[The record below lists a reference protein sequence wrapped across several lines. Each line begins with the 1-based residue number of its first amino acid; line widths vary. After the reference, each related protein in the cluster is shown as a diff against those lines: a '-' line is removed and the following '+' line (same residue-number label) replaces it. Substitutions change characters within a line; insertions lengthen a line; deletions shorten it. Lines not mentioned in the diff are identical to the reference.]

1 MRRLVVLG
9 LLVAT
14 AAFTSAYRPF
24 QDIQSVCPKCPEKG
38 DRVLLTDGRTVVC
51 DVIAKNQDGYILQR
65 FGELRFVQFQEISKV
80 MWASG
85 VEPKGLD
92 NFDQILVNNKEQTV
106 LHGTLI
112 EVEAGKPLSMRKV
125 QEAALKQNITTL
137 HNRVNELGTS
147 EPVIQQQGADRVVV
161 QLPGVQDTARAKDI
175 IGRTATLEVR
185 MVDDSPEAAAAAVGS
200 GPACTK

>member
-112 EVEAGKPLSMRKV
+112 EVEAGKPLSMRNPKGKV
-125 QEAALKQNITTL
+125 YQVMPPQVLVFYQRGVRKAAPKK
-137 HNRVNELGTS
+137 V
-147 EPVIQQQGADRVVV
+147 EPA
-161 QLPGVQDTARAKDI
+161 P
-175 IGRTATLEVR
+175 
-185 MVDDSPEAAAAAVGS
+185 
-200 GPACTK
+200 